1 MMHPVVLVAALFRC
15 RKTAGDQQAIAE
27 LQEKIRLVLVDRI
40 TVLTSDYWL
49 ITGIISD
56 TMELFAKSLQDTDE
70 VNWKAW
76 IVAIALSLASERV
89 SATEWLDSLAGE
101 LQGDAQQRRALVIL
115 VILGLDGRCQWA
127 MLRAIADFWTRI
139 LHWNCE
145 RALKERLASL

>member
-1 MMHPVVLVAALFRC
+1 MMHPEELDAALFRC
-15 RKTAGDQQAIAE
+15 RKTAGDPRAIAE
-27 LQEKIRLVLVDRI
+27 LQEKIRPVLVDRI

-49 ITGIISD
+49 ITAIISD

-89 SATEWLDSLAGE
+89 SATEWLDSLAGG

-115 VILGLDGRCQWA
+115 VILGLDGQCQWA
-127 MLRAIADFWTRI
+127 MLQAIADFWTRI